1 MKFFQYILK
10 RALISVATIF
20 GVIVITFFISRML
33 PGDPVWAR
41 LWRGATWEDYLREKE
56 RLGLDKP
63 LLIQLFVFIGDVF
76 TGNWGFSFVF
86 SQNYPIWLLVMQH
99 LPRTLEILFISL
111 LLSIIFGIM
120 LGKISAVHRNSFRD
134 ILFRIITYIF
144 VSIPGFVI
152 IVFFMQL
159 YVYTPFR
166 IFPLYGYKT
175 VGYPEPPF
183 ITGIRSIDC
192 LISGKWYLLVD
203 YIWHIIVPLATMTII
218 QMVILI
224 RQTRASVIEALRTD
238 YVQLA
243 KAKGNPPKKI
253 INKHVLKNALP
264 PVITTASIQFPIVLG
279 GMVAV
284 EIIYNF
290 IGMGYLLQHAV
301 VMSDYPL
308 MIAIVFVFSL
318 LVIISNFIADLLIL
332 LIDPR
337 IKLK

>member
-1 MKFFQYILK
+1 MKFYQYIIK
-10 RALISVATIF
+10 RALISIATIF
-20 GVIVITFFISRML
+20 GVIIITFFISRML

-41 LWRGATWEDYLREKE
+41 LWRGATWEDYLRERE

-63 LLIQLFVFIGDVF
+63 LIVQFFVFLGDIF

-86 SQNYPIWLLVMQH
+86 TQNYPIWLLIMQH
-99 LPRTLEILFISL
+99 LPRTLEIMFISL
-111 LLSIIFGIM
+111 FLSIFFGLL
-120 LGKISAVHRNSFRD
+120 LGKASAVHRNGFRD
-134 ILFRIITYIF
+134 LIFRIFTYIF
-144 VSIPGFVI
+144 VSIPGFVV

-175 VGYPEPPF
+175 AGYPEPPI

-192 LISGKWYLLVD
+192 LISGKWYLFVD
-203 YIWHIIVPLATMTII
+203 YIWHIIVPVATMTII

-224 RQTRASVIEALRTD
+224 RQTRASVINALQSD

-243 KAKGNPPKKI
+243 KAKGNPEKMVT
-253 INKHVLKNALP
+253 NKHILKNALP
-264 PVITTASIQFPIVLG
+264 PIITTASMQFPIVVG

-290 IGMGYLLQHAV
+290 IGLGYLFQHAV
-301 VMSDYPL
+301 RLSDYPL

-318 LVIISNFIADLLIL
+318 IVIVSNFIADLLIL